1 MQLLAFGSCLLEPT
15 GFCAARASAIM
26 MDIEF
31 DSASKR
37 FTKERQA
44 ERKRDLARKSQEQ
57 AERAKARAQQ
67 AQWEANAE
75 KRRLEEAAVA
85 AEEARIFQRDLE
97 ANHGVAFA
105 RKLRPVLSAA
115 AEAKGILRRADKISL
130 PYSAKVELEEQQ
142 ASKNGQLFFEL
153 STAAGRRTHAAILDY
168 SAEEGTVGAPAEL
181 LRCLGLPHLESATA
195 SDAEVL
201 TVRYR
206 RLQKGV
212 HAKLQ
217 PVRHAFHDVADVKSL
232 LEQQLQRRA
241 TLTEGDE
248 VTVTEALVDESAE
261 EGEPAGTV
269 SHALRVLE
277 VRAGGGAWE
286 GAVTLIDTDLE
297 VEVAAS
303 VEAEE
308 AAAAQEAERQ
318 RAEAALAEAVAKRRA
333 AELAAQEEEAA
344 AAAREA
350 ELAAQLRQQRDERRA
365 QAEATLAAAPEAAKG
380 GVQCVIRCPDGS
392 RCVRRLHATDSV
404 ALLFAL
410 VEARWQE
417 PPDAAPLPAAFRLAA
432 QFPRRVVARPAPDA
446 AGPSLM
452 EVGLSSAQESL
463 VVELPVDD
471 EMQL

>member
-1 MQLLAFGSCLLEPT
+1 
-15 GFCAARASAIM
+15 M
-26 MDIEF
+26 MDVEF
-31 DSASKR
+31 ESASKR

-75 KRRLEEAAVA
+75 KRRQEEAARA
-85 AEEARIFQRDLE
+85 AEEARIFQQDLE
-97 ANHGVAFA
+97 ANRGVAFA
-105 RKLRPVLSAA
+105 RRLRPVLSVA
-115 AEAKGILRRADKISL
+115 AEAKGIVRRADKISL

-168 SAEEGTVGAPAEL
+168 SAAEGTVGAPAEL
-181 LRCLGLPHLESATA
+181 LRCLGLWHLESATA

-248 VTVTEALVDESAE
+248 VTVTEALVDESAG
-261 EGEPAGTV
+261 GEAGAV

-277 VRAGGGAWE
+277 VRADGGVWE

-297 VEVAAS
+297 VEVAPS

-318 RAEAALAEAVAKRRA
+318 RREAALAEAAAKRRA
-333 AELAAQEEEAA
+333 AELAAQEAEAA
-344 AAAREA
+344 ATAREA
-350 ELAAQLRQQRDERRA
+350 ELAAQHRQQRDERRA
-365 QAEATLAAAPEAAKG
+365 QAEAVLAAAPEAAEG

-410 VEARWQE
+410 VEARWNE

-432 QFPRRVVARPAPDA
+432 QFPRRVVTRPATDA
-446 AGPSLM
+446 TGPSLM